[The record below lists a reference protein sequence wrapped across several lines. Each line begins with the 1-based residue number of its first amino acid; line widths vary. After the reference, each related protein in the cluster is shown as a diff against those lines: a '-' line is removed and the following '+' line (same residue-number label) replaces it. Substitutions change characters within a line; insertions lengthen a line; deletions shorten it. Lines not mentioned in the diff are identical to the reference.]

1 MGVLPL
7 ESPAGQTR
15 ESLGLTG
22 HEVFDVAIDDGVKP
36 RQQLTVTAI
45 HPETGKVTTF
55 AAQCRIDTPVEVD
68 YYRNGG
74 ILQSVLRKLL
84 AESGGRPAKTVAKT
98 AAAKTARTAAP
109 APAPVKKMP
118 VKKMTA
124 KKTPAKRTA
133 PKRTAPKP
141 AATRKPAARK
151 PAPKK
156 PNGKR
161 PARKKP
167 QARRA
172 AAKPKS
178 RTRGRR

>member
-1 MGVLPL
+1 VH
-7 ESPAGQTR
+7 
-15 ESLGLTG
+15 GLTG
-22 HEVFDVAIDDGVKP
+22 EETFAVALDDQLKP
-36 RQQLTVTAI
+36 RQRLTVSVTAKN
-45 HPETGKVTTF
+45 GAARTF
-55 AAQCRIDTPVEVD
+55 PVQCRIDTPVEVD

-84 AESGGRPAKTVAKT
+84 AEGGGRPAKTVART

-109 APAPVKKMP
+109 APV
-118 VKKMTA
+118 
-124 KKTPAKRTA
+124 KKTPA
-133 PKRTAPKP
+133 KRTAPKP
-141 AATRKPAARK
+141 AATRKPSPRK

-178 RTRGRR
+178 RPRGRR